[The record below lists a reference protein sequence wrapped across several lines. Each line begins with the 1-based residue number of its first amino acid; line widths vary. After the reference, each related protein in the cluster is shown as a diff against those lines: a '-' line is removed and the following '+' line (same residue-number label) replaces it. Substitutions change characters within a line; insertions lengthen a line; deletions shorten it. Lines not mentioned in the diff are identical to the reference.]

1 MDVTKYLLTSD
12 DGKKPESIEQ
22 ILNDL
27 SAIHMITEDND
38 NYYVIKNH
46 EDPYDHLMWVI
57 DKKTGKT
64 GWMDSMDFLINGIYE
79 QSKIVEPPYTNLK
92 IG

>member
-1 MDVTKYLLTSD
+1 MDVTKYLLISD
-12 DGKKPESIEQ
+12 DEKNPESIEQ
-22 ILNDL
+22 ILNDPL
-27 SAIHMITEDND
+27 TIHMITEDND

>member
-1 MDVTKYLLTSD
+1 MDVTKYLLISD
-12 DGKKPESIEQ
+12 DEKNPESIEQ
-22 ILNDL
+22 ILNDPL
-27 SAIHMITEDND
+27 TIHMITEDND

-64 GWMDSMDFLINGIYE
+64 GWMDSMDFLSNGIYE